1 MKKINNDRSIA
12 KKLILAI
19 LNGGYLKKYHDDKNI
34 NKFLKDI
41 ELESRML
48 HDYFYK
54 IDKRIDDQKIYN
66 FKGKNFSR
74 ILQDYENILLMNLY
88 DYFQI

>member
-1 MKKINNDRSIA
+1 MKKINNDRKIA
-12 KKLILAI
+12 KKLII
-19 LNGGYLKKYHDDKNI
+19 SIINGGFSNKYHDDKNI

-41 ELESRML
+41 EKESKML

-54 IDKRIDDQKIYN
+54 IDKRIDENIYN

-74 ILQDYENILLMNLY
+74 ILQDYENQLLMNLY
-88 DYFQI
+88 DYFK

>member
-19 LNGGYLKKYHDDKNI
+19 LNGGFLEKYHDDKNI

-41 ELESRML
+41 ENESKML

-54 IDKRIDDQKIYN
+54 IDKRIDDEKIFIIIKVNHFHECYKIMKIN
-66 FKGKNFSR
+66 
-74 ILQDYENILLMNLY
+74 Y
-88 DYFQI
+88 